1 LTLSRSIAGRVAI
14 VTGAASGIGVAVAEL
29 FAERGARVVG
39 VDRAE
44 TVRDAVAAL
53 PGTGHHAIVADLTA
67 SGAADAVAA
76 ETVEAAGGID
86 ILVNSAGI
94 VRLAPAL
101 DLSDADWDATLAVN
115 LTAGFRMARAAGR
128 VMTAAGRGR
137 IVTIASQAA
146 LIALDEHVAYG
157 ASKAAIVGMTKVL
170 AREWAPFG
178 VTVNAISPTV
188 VATPLGEQAWA
199 GEKGEAMKALIP
211 VGRFAQPREI
221 AALIAYLADDDA
233 AMITGENVVID
244 GGYSIV

>member
-1 LTLSRSIAGRVAI
+1 MSGIQGRVAI

-29 FAERGARVVG
+29 FAERGAQVIG

-44 TVRDAVAAL
+44 SVHTAVAAL
-53 PGTGHHAIVADLTA
+53 PGDGHHAIVADLTVPA
-67 SGAADAVAA
+67 AADAVAA
-76 ETVEAAGGID
+76 EAVALAGRID

-115 LTAGFRMARAAGR
+115 LTAGYRMARAAGR
-128 VMTAAGRGR
+128 VMTEAGYGR

-157 ASKAAIVGMTKVL
+157 ASKAAILGMTKVL
-170 AREWAPFG
+170 AREWAPRG

>member
-1 LTLSRSIAGRVAI
+1 MSGIENRVAI
-14 VTGAASGIGVAVAEL
+14 VTGAASGIGVAVAQL
-29 FAERGARVVG
+29 FAECGAHVVG

-44 TVRDAVAAL
+44 AVNQTVAEL
-53 PGTGHHAIVADLTA
+53 PGDGHHALVADLTA
-67 SGAADAVAA
+67 PDAADAVAA
-76 ETVEAAGGID
+76 EAVALAGGID

-101 DLSDADWDATLAVN
+101 ELSDGDWDATLAVN

-128 VMTAAGRGR
+128 VMTETGHGR

-146 LIALDEHVAYG
+146 LIALDQHVAYS
-157 ASKAAIVGMTKVL
+157 ASKAAILGMTKVL

>member
-1 LTLSRSIAGRVAI
+1 MSGIEGRIAV

-39 VDRAE
+39 VDRSEA
-44 TVRDAVAAL
+44 VRDAVAAL

-67 SGAADAVAA
+67 AGAADAVAA
-76 ETVEAAGGID
+76 ETAETAGGID

-101 DLSDADWDATLAVN
+101 ELSDADWDATLAVN
-115 LTAGFRMARAAGR
+115 LTAAFRMARAAGR

-137 IVTIASQAA
+137 VVTIASQAA

-157 ASKAAIVGMTKVL
+157 ASKAAILGMTKVL
-170 AREWAPFG
+170 AREWAPSG

>member
-1 LTLSRSIAGRVAI
+1 MSGIAGRVAV
-14 VTGAASGIGVAVAEL
+14 VTGAASGIGVAVAAL

-39 VDRAE
+39 VDRA
-44 TVRDAVAAL
+44 DAVHEVAAAL
-53 PGTGHHAIVADLTA
+53 PGGPHHAIVADLT
-67 SGAADAVAA
+67 SPGTADAVA
-76 ETVEAAGGID
+76 VEAVEVAGGID

-101 DLSDADWDATLAVN
+101 DLTDADWDATLAVN
-115 LTAGFRMARAAGR
+115 LTASFRMARAAGR

-146 LIALDEHVAYG
+146 LIALDQHVAYA
-157 ASKAAIVGMTKVL
+157 ASKAALIGMTKVL
-170 AREWAPFG
+170 AREWAPHG
-178 VTVNAISPTV
+178 VTVNTISPTV

-199 GEKGEAMKALIP
+199 GQKGEDMKALIP
-211 VGRFAQPREI
+211 VGRFAQPHEI

-233 AMITGENVVID
+233 AMVTGENVVID

>member
-1 LTLSRSIAGRVAI
+1 VSGIEGRVAI
-14 VTGAASGIGVAVAEL
+14 ITGAASGIGVAVAEL
-29 FAERGARVVG
+29 FAERGARVIG

-44 TVRDAVAAL
+44 AVNAAVAAL
-53 PGTGHHAIVADLTA
+53 PGAGHHAIVADLTVPE
-67 SGAADAVAA
+67 AADAVAA
-76 ETVEAAGGID
+76 EAVTLAGRID

-128 VMTAAGRGR
+128 VMTEAGYGR

-146 LIALDEHVAYG
+146 LIALDEHVAYA
-157 ASKAAIVGMTKVL
+157 ASKAAILGMTKVL
-170 AREWAPFG
+170 AREWAPSG

>member
-1 LTLSRSIAGRVAI
+1 MSGIRDCVAV

-29 FAERGARVVG
+29 FAERGAHVVG

-44 TVRDAVAAL
+44 TVRATVAAL
-53 PGTGHHAIVADLTA
+53 PGEGHHAIVADLTA
-67 SGAADAVAA
+67 PEAADAVAA
-76 ETVEAAGGID
+76 EAVALVGRID

-101 DLSDADWDATLAVN
+101 DLSDADWDATLALN
-115 LTAGFRMARAAGR
+115 LTAAFRMARAAGR
-128 VMTAAGRGR
+128 VMTEAGSGR

-146 LIALDEHVAYG
+146 LVALDQHVAYA
-157 ASKAAIVGMTKVL
+157 ASKAAILGMTKVL
-170 AREWAPFG
+170 AREWAPHG

-199 GEKGEAMKALIP
+199 GEKGEAMRALIP
-211 VGRFAQPREI
+211 TGRFAQPREI

-233 AMITGENVVID
+233 AMVTGENVVID